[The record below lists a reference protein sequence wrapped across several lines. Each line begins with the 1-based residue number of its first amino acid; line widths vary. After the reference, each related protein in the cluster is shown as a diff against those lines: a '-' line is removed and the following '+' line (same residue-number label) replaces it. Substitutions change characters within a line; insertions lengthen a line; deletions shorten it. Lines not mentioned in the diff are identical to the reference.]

1 MADPDTA
8 DPHCPVHEIGLV
20 MAGAVS
26 AGAYTAGVVDLLVE
40 AMDAWQAAVQAGDPR
55 APAHRLRLTALTG
68 ASGGAMNAAILA
80 AILAGR
86 RHRPLAD
93 SADPGPR
100 VDDNALFESWVNRID
115 IDRLLDT
122 DDLTGGEGRLVSLL
136 NGTVLETIAATA
148 IPDGCGGDPR
158 PWAGEGAR
166 LALTV
171 TNLRGVPYN
180 LGFDPSRPG
189 RDPHPGHGMR
199 RHADA
204 LRFALGQPPAM
215 SSDGAVAL
223 GWDGGCSGGW
233 AALRGAALAS
243 GAFPLLLPAHELRR
257 DPRDYDRQ
265 LWPVPA
271 GSGDRPDLACL
282 KYQPI
287 PAHWGGD
294 GAPASFDFVA
304 VDGGMLDNEPFT
316 LGRELLVGV
325 PPLMPAAPVAGR
337 SLLTI
342 DPFPDVIGFRADEP
356 QPEGLLDLALGLL
369 AAMKNQTRFKPDE
382 LVTGP
387 EDRFARRLLLAPS
400 RRIADA
406 STDHPLAGGAVH
418 GFAGFLDRSFRLHDF
433 RLGRLNAQRF
443 CARHFRLP
451 QSHPLFARWASAQR
465 DAWLDEQGR
474 LPILPLFGS
483 AARAQPMPDWP
494 RLAPER
500 LAQLRRL
507 LRRRS
512 AALLPFAIDHLLAR
526 SSRPMRWATRVLA
539 RWQSHGW
546 VDALVEHIARQ
557 LRARGQL

>member
-1 MADPDTA
+1 MADPDAA

-40 AMDAWQAAVQAGDPR
+40 AMDARQAAVQAGDPR

-93 SADPGPR
+93 PADPGPR

-115 IDRLLDT
+115 IESLLDT
-122 DDLTGGEGRLVSLL
+122 GDLAGTDGRLVSLL
-136 NGTVLETIAATA
+136 NGTVLEGIAAAA
-148 IPDGCGGDPR
+148 IPDGCGGCAR
-158 PWAGEGAR
+158 TWAGDGAR
-166 LALTV
+166 LAFTL

-204 LRFALGQPPAM
+204 LRFRLGGPQVVSA
-215 SSDGAVAL
+215 DAAVAL
-223 GWDGGCSGGW
+223 DWAGGSPGWS
-233 AALRGAALAS
+233 ALRGAALAS
-243 GAFPLLLPAHELRR
+243 GAFPLLLPPHALSRNAG
-257 DPRDYDRQ
+257 DYDRQ

-271 GSGDRPDLACL
+271 GAGDHPELACL
-282 KYQPI
+282 RYQPI
-287 PAHWGGD
+287 PAHWGKD
-294 GAPASFDFVA
+294 GAPVRYDFVA
-304 VDGGMLDNEPFT
+304 VDGGMLDNEPFA

-387 EDRFARRLLLAPS
+387 EDRYARRLLLAPS
-400 RRIADA
+400 RRIAGA
-406 STDHPLAGGAVH
+406 CTEHPLAGGAVH
-418 GFAGFLDRSFRLHDF
+418 GFAGFLDRGFRLHDF
-433 RLGRLNAQRF
+433 RLGRFNAQRF
-443 CARHFRLP
+443 FDRHFRLP
-451 QSHPLFARWASAQR
+451 QAHPLFAGWTDDQR
-465 DAWLDEQGR
+465 RAWLDPQGR

-483 AARAQPMPDWP
+483 AARPQPMPDWP
-494 RLAPER
+494 RLAPDR
-500 LAQLRRL
+500 LPRLRQL
-507 LRRRS
+507 LRGRS

-539 RWQSHGW
+539 RRQSRGW
-546 VDALVEHIARQ
+546 VDALVDHIARQ
-557 LRARGQL
+557 LRERGQL